1 MENKKIKNASKI
13 DFLGIKFKSH
23 LEALIYKTLVENGIT
38 PIYEGKTFEFV
49 PRLRPT
55 VPFFKRIQKV
65 FKLEMKPL
73 QPITYT
79 PDFTFEYNN
88 MLIIIEAKGME
99 NDVYPVKRN
108 LFRRYLESM
117 NKPVLFFEVK
127 TKKEVLEAIR
137 IIKMESPQ
145 IQKIRKLI
153 PSLPE
158 KDIPIGNKLLEIR
171 NWEELHNLVSSAIIK
186 IEKSMDR
193 GEDKYIN
200 IDLGSLYELLD
211 AIPDITL

>member
-13 DFLGIKFKSH
+13 DFSGIKFKSH
-23 LEALIYKTLVENGIT
+23 LEALIYKTLIENGIT

-79 PDFTFEYNN
+79 PDFTFEHKG
-88 MLIIIEAKGME
+88 MLVIIEAKGME

-117 NKPVLFFEVK
+117 NKPSIFFEVR
-127 TKKEVLEAIR
+127 TKKEVLEAIK

-186 IEKSMDR
+186 VEKSMDR

-200 IDLGSLYELLD
+200 IDLGNLYELLD
-211 AIPDITL
+211 SIPDITL